1 MVNLYDDSYRAGRS
15 GDSFDHR
22 TTHIES
28 YQKGVADRN
37 RAERQTEASS
47 TANRPTPTSHV
58 TVDYSTP
65 GAAAGSGHVHY
76 VSSGGGSLAEV
87 SKKAALMGAVLVAVG
102 VWLSQ
107 PEMSLAL
114 VALGALLG
122 AVAGA
127 GLAVAFYLA
136 MKALT
141 LLLMVGVPLI
151 ALLGSLHFFGVANM
165 RPLFYWA
172 LGLFR

>member
-1 MVNLYDDSYRAGRS
+1 MGNLYDDSYRAGRS

-37 RAERQTEASS
+37 RAERQAEAAS
-47 TANRPTPTSHV
+47 TVNRPTPTSP
-58 TVDYSTP
+58 STADHSPPATGP
-65 GAAAGSGHVHY
+65 GSSHVHY
-76 VSSGGGSLAEV
+76 VSSEGGSVAEV
-87 SKKAALMGAVLVAVG
+87 SKKAALVGAVLVAVG

-127 GLAVAFYLA
+127 VLAVAFYLA